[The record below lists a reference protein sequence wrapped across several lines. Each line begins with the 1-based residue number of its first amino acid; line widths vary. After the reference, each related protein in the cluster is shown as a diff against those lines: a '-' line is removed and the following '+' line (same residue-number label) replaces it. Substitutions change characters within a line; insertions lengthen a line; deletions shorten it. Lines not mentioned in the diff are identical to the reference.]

1 VAERLGEL
9 REDVVFLSGGA
20 MQLLITDPAA
30 GPSRGTIEV
39 DVGVKVASRSEYHHF
54 Q

>member
-9 REDVVFLSGGA
+9 REDVVFLSGAA

-30 GPSRGTIEV
+30 GPSRGTIDV
-39 DVGVKVASRSEYHHF
+39 DVVVKVASHSDNHHL